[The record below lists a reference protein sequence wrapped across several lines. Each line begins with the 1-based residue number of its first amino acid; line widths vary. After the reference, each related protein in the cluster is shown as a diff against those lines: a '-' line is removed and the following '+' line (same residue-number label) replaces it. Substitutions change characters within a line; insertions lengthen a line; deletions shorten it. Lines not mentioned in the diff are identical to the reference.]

1 MAPGGNSATASGDR
15 KGLVSA
21 QPCPSPQ
28 GTDSTLPRACG
39 LAFPGEPASHHL
51 AWGWRWEGC
60 PGTLPHRL
68 CREEMLRARPPAE
81 LALANLI
88 SAWGG
93 QMMVWSPFS

>member
-1 MAPGGNSATASGDR
+1 MAPGGNSATAFGDR

-21 QPCPSPQ
+21 QPCPSPR

-51 AWGWRWEGC
+51 AWGWRWEEC

-68 CREEMLRARPPAE
+68 CREEMLRARPPA
-81 LALANLI
+81 
-88 SAWGG
+88 
-93 QMMVWSPFS
+93 